1 MKEAQKKEKA
11 LVDEIVLY
19 MKKKIETGEWPVGKK
34 IPSEN
39 KLSQELNVGRG
50 TIRAALQRFQVL
62 GITES
67 WQGKGTFIKTN
78 DLSLFGKG
86 FTIDARILNDMYTIR
101 EARSMVEPDIAYNA
115 AKTASPELIECLTA
129 LYKQQKDSVGD
140 QERFSMLDAQF
151 HMTLAETTENPIII
165 NFVGQLLDQ
174 TVCLNINK
182 VFGYYGGIYYHSLIL
197 DAITQH
203 NPELAHKYMKD
214 HLESELIKPGKQSLT
229 T

>member
-1 MKEAQKKEKA
+1 MKETHNKEKD
-11 LVDEIVLY
+11 LVDEIVIY
-19 MKKKIETGEWPVGKK
+19 MKKKIESGEWAVNKK

-62 GITES
+62 GIMES
-67 WQGKGTFIKTN
+67 WQGKGTFVKTS

-86 FTIDARILNDMYTIR
+86 FTVDPRILNDMYTIR
-101 EARSMVEPDIAYNA
+101 QARSIVEPNIAYNV
-115 AKTASPELIECLTA
+115 AKTASTELIECLKS
-129 LYKQQKDSVGD
+129 LHQQQKEAVGD

-165 NFVGQLLDQ
+165 NFIGQLLDQ
-174 TVCLNINK
+174 TVCLNSNK
-182 VFGYYGGIYYHSLIL
+182 IFGYYGGVYYHSLIL
-197 DAITQH
+197 DAIIQH

-214 HLESELIKPGKQSLT
+214 HMESELIKPGQQI
-229 T
+229 